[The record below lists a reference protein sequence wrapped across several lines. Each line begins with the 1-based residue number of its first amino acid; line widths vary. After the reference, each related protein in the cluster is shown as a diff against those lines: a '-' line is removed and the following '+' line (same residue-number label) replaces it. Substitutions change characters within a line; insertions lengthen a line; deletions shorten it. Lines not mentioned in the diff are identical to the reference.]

1 MDDLNLMQSTS
12 RLDGP
17 ERTFDPAVCGKI
29 VSVPFEARQSIRQK
43 LSESIREPEGAG
55 RKTDEG
61 N

>member
-1 MDDLNLMQSTS
+1 MDDLNLKQSTS

-17 ERTFDPAVCGKI
+17 DRTYGPAACGKI
-29 VSVPFEARQSIRQK
+29 VSVPFEALQSIRQN

>member
-1 MDDLNLMQSTS
+1 MGDLNLKQSTS

-17 ERTFDPAVCGKI
+17 DRIFDPVACCKI

-43 LSESIREPEGAG
+43 LSESIRESEGAG